1 MGSSP
6 VAVTESSDI
15 ALVSSK
21 EFLDYQATIECG
33 FTLKRVRDMIK
44 TYSTSLTN
52 ISTEMK
58 KQIGICNSIWY
69 VIKCRKDLV
78 FKFNW
83 YVQEN
88 YVFIEEESNPSKKV
102 VIIEEQLGSFDI
114 DGFRNLVDLP
124 RLMFIGEEW
133 K

>member
-15 ALVSSK
+15 APVSSK

>member
-21 EFLDYQATIECG
+21 EFLDYQAIIECG
-33 FTLKRVRDMIK
+33 FTLKRVLDMIK

>member
-21 EFLDYQATIECG
+21 EFLDYQATIECW

-69 VIKCRKDLV
+69 VIKCRKGLV